1 MVRLACDG
9 AGLLEAV
16 RAAVAN
22 LDAHV
27 DEINALNV
35 FPVPD
40 GDTGSNMAATCRE
53 MLAYVRDDSSVEA
66 VVERLREGALFGAR
80 GNSGVILSQVVRG
93 LAEGFAGKRRFN
105 GLDLAH
111 ALALSST
118 AAYGAVPR
126 PVEGTMLTVIR
137 EASAVAVETA
147 ERSNDLEAVLWGATH
162 AAARALEKTPSLL
175 PVLREAGVVDAG
187 GAGLL
192 RLFEGA
198 LACVRGEVVA
208 PAPVRAPRIPSPMP
222 TEFVH
227 VETGHGYET
236 VYLVHPFP
244 GQLLDLDRIRTY
256 LVRTG
261 ESVNVAGDQK
271 AAKIHVHNGRPDLVL
286 RQALQLGRIVNATI
300 VDLDHQTAEVR
311 GARETAAGATPGRPP
326 AAAAGSATFASAASA
341 GRVPLGIVAVAAGDG
356 LAEALSAFGI
366 ADERLHVS
374 IVRGGQSQN
383 PSAGEILAAIK
394 ASPGEEVVVL
404 PNNPNVKLAAGQA
417 AEMAD
422 RPVRVVATR
431 NAAEGI
437 AALLEVDP
445 GAGASGNVE
454 LMLGAGR
461 AIQTL
466 LVTEA
471 VRNAV
476 VSGRKVRRGQTMA
489 LDPDDGL
496 LAAGDDCDRTVLAG
510 IAAFQPGFSL
520 VTLWYGDGA
529 NLADAERLAR
539 LVQRAWPAVE
549 EVEVR
554 RGGQPHYRY
563 LVSAE

>member
-22 LDAHV
+22 LEVHV
-27 DEINALNV
+27 EEINALNV

-40 GDTGSNMAATCRE
+40 GDTGSNMIATCRE
-53 MLAYVRDDSSVEA
+53 MLDYVRDDSSVEA
-66 VVERLREGALFGAR
+66 VTERLREGALFGAR

-111 ALALSST
+111 ALALAST
-118 AAYGAVPR
+118 AAYGAVPK

-147 ERSNDLEAVLWGATH
+147 ERSNDIEAVLWSATH
-162 AAARALEKTPSLL
+162 AAARALDKTPSLL
-175 PVLREAGVVDAG
+175 PVLREAGVVDSG

-198 LACVRGEVVA
+198 LAYVRGEVAA
-208 PAPVRAPRIPSPMP
+208 PAPVRAPRMPSPTP
-222 TEFVH
+222 AEYVH
-227 VETGHGYET
+227 VDAGHGYET

-244 GQLLDLDRIRTY
+244 GQLLDLDRIRGY

-261 ESVNVAGDQK
+261 ESVNVAGDPK

-286 RQALQLGRIVNATI
+286 RHALQLGRVVNATI
-300 VDLDHQTAEVR
+300 MDLDHQTTEVR
-311 GARETAAGATPGRPP
+311 EARTAGAAVRAPGPRVE
-326 AAAAGSATFASAASA
+326 ADGF
-341 GRVPLGIVAVAAGDG
+341 RVPLGIVAVASGDG
-356 LAEALSAFGI
+356 LAEALAAFGI

-374 IVRGGQSQN
+374 IVRGGQAEN
-383 PSAGEILAAIK
+383 PSAGELLAAIA

-422 RPVRVVATR
+422 RPVRVVPTR

-445 GAGASGNVE
+445 GAGASGNAE
-454 LMLGAGR
+454 SMLEASR
-461 AIQTL
+461 ALQSL

-471 VRNAV
+471 VRDAR

-496 LAAGDDCDRTVLAG
+496 LAVDDDRDRAVLAG
-510 IAAFQPGFSL
+510 LAALEPGFSL
-520 VTLWYGDGA
+520 VTVWYGDGA
-529 NLADAERLAR
+529 DLAEAEGLTR
-539 LVQRAWPAVE
+539 LVHEAWPAVE

-554 RGGQPHYRY
+554 HGGQPHYRY
-563 LVSAE
+563 LISVE

>member
-1 MVRLACDG
+1 VVRLACDG

-16 RAAVAN
+16 RAAVSN
-22 LDAHV
+22 LEAHV

-40 GDTGSNMAATCRE
+40 GDTGSNMVATCRE
-53 MLAYVRDDSSVEA
+53 MLDYVRDDSSVEA
-66 VVERLREGALFGAR
+66 VAERLREGALFGAR
-80 GNSGVILSQVVRG
+80 GNSGVILSQIVRG
-93 LAEGFAGKRRFN
+93 MAEGFAGKRRFN

-111 ALALSST
+111 ALALAST

-147 ERSNDLEAVLWGATH
+147 ERSNDLEAVLWSATH
-162 AAARALEKTPSLL
+162 AAARALDKTPSLL
-175 PVLREAGVVDAG
+175 AVLREAGVVDSG

-198 LACVRGEVVA
+198 LAYVRGEVVV
-208 PAPVRAPRIPSPMP
+208 PAPVRAPRMPSPTP
-222 TEFVH
+222 ADYVH
-227 VETGHGYET
+227 VDVGHGYET
-236 VYLVHPFP
+236 VYLIHPFP

-261 ESVNVAGDQK
+261 ESVNVAGDPK

-286 RQALQLGRIVNATI
+286 RQALQLGRIVNAT
-300 VDLDHQTAEVR
+300 VMDLDHQTAETR
-311 GARETAAGATPGRPP
+311 EARAGAADAVRPEP
-326 AAAAGSATFASAASA
+326 KPEQGDY
-341 GRVPLGIVAVAAGDG
+341 RVPLGIVAVAPGDG
-356 LAEALSAFGI
+356 LAEALAAFGI

-374 IVRGGQSQN
+374 IVRGGQAEN
-383 PSAGEILAAIK
+383 PSAGEILAAVT
-394 ASPGEEVVVL
+394 ASPGEEVVIL

-422 RPVRVVATR
+422 RPVRVVPTR
-431 NAAEGI
+431 NVAEGI

-445 GAGASGNVE
+445 GVGASGNAE
-454 LMLGAGR
+454 TMLEASR
-461 AIQTL
+461 ALQTL

-471 VRNAV
+471 VRDAV
-476 VSGRKVRRGQTMA
+476 VSGTKVKRGQTMA

-496 LAAGDDCDRTVLAG
+496 LAADDDRDRAVIAG
-510 IAAFQPGFSL
+510 LGALQPGFSL

-529 NLADAERLAR
+529 DLADAERLAR
-539 LVQRAWPAVE
+539 LVQEAWPAVE

-554 RGGQPHYRY
+554 HGGQPHYRY
-563 LVSAE
+563 LVSVE

>member
-9 AGLLEAV
+9 AGFLEAV

-22 LDAHV
+22 LEAHV

-53 MLAYVRDDSSVEA
+53 MLGYVRGETSVEA
-66 VVERLREGALFGAR
+66 VSERLREGALFGAR

-111 ALALSST
+111 ALALAST

-147 ERSNDLEAVLWGATH
+147 ERSNDLEAVLWAATH
-162 AAARALEKTPSLL
+162 AAARALDKTPSLL
-175 PVLREAGVVDAG
+175 PVLREAGVVDSG

-198 LACVRGEVVA
+198 LAYLRGEVSA
-208 PAPVRAPRIPSPMP
+208 PVSVRAPRIPSPMP

-227 VETGHGYET
+227 LETGHGYET

-244 GQLLDLDRIRTY
+244 GQLLDLDRIRAY

-261 ESVNVAGDQK
+261 ESVNVAGDPK

-286 RQALQLGRIVNATI
+286 RQALQVGRIVNATI
-300 VDLDHQTAEVR
+300 MDLDHQTAEVR
-311 GARETAAGATPGRPP
+311 EARGTTPGATP
-326 AAAAGSATFASAASA
+326 ADAAAGP
-341 GRVPLGIVAVAAGDG
+341 RVPLGIVAVAAGDG
-356 LAEALSAFGI
+356 LAEALTAFGL

-374 IVRGGQSQN
+374 IVRGGQAEN
-383 PSAGEILAAIK
+383 PSAGEILAAIT

-422 RPVRVVATR
+422 RPVRVVPTR
-431 NAAEGI
+431 NVAEGI

-445 GAGASGNVE
+445 GAGASGNAE
-454 LMLGAGR
+454 LMLEAGR

-471 VRNAV
+471 VRDAV
-476 VSGRKVRRGQTMA
+476 VSGRKVRRGQAMA

-496 LAAGDDCDRTVLAG
+496 LAAGDDRDRTVLAG
-510 IAAFQPGFSL
+510 IAALEPGFSL

-529 NLADAERLAR
+529 DLADAERLAR
-539 LVQRAWPAVE
+539 LVQDAWPAVE

-554 RGGQPHYRY
+554 HGGQPHYRY

>member
-9 AGLLEAV
+9 AGFLEAV

-22 LDAHV
+22 LEAHV

-53 MLAYVRDDSSVEA
+53 MLGYVRGETSVEA
-66 VVERLREGALFGAR
+66 VSERLREGALFGAR

-111 ALALSST
+111 ALALAST

-147 ERSNDLEAVLWGATH
+147 ERSNDLEAVLWAATH
-162 AAARALEKTPSLL
+162 AAARALDKTPSLL
-175 PVLREAGVVDAG
+175 PVLREAGVVDSG

-198 LACVRGEVVA
+198 LAYLRGEVSA
-208 PAPVRAPRIPSPMP
+208 PVSVRAPRIPSPMP

-227 VETGHGYET
+227 LETGHGYET

-244 GQLLDLDRIRTY
+244 GQLLDLDRIRAY

-261 ESVNVAGDQK
+261 ESVNVAGDPK

-286 RQALQLGRIVNATI
+286 RQALQVGRIVNATI
-300 VDLDHQTAEVR
+300 MDLDHQTAEVR
-311 GARETAAGATPGRPP
+311 EARGTTPGATPAD
-326 AAAAGSATFASAASA
+326 AAAAASGQAAA
-341 GRVPLGIVAVAAGDG
+341 GPRVPLGIVAVAAGDG
-356 LAEALSAFGI
+356 LAEALTAFGL

-374 IVRGGQSQN
+374 IVRGGQAEN
-383 PSAGEILAAIK
+383 PSAGEILAAIT

-422 RPVRVVATR
+422 RPVRVVPTR
-431 NAAEGI
+431 NVAEGI

-445 GAGASGNVE
+445 GAGASGNAE
-454 LMLGAGR
+454 LMLEAGR

-471 VRNAV
+471 VRDAV
-476 VSGRKVRRGQTMA
+476 VSGRKVRRGQAMA

-496 LAAGDDCDRTVLAG
+496 LAAGDDRDRTVLAG
-510 IAAFQPGFSL
+510 IAALEPGFSL

-529 NLADAERLAR
+529 DLADAERLAR
-539 LVQRAWPAVE
+539 LVQDAWPAVE

-554 RGGQPHYRY
+554 HGGQPHYRY

>member
-1 MVRLACDG
+1 VEL
-9 AGLLEAV
+9 
-16 RAAVAN
+16 VA
-22 LDAHV
+22 
-27 DEINALNV
+27 
-35 FPVPD
+35 
-40 GDTGSNMAATCRE
+40 
-53 MLAYVRDDSSVEA
+53 
-66 VVERLREGALFGAR
+66 ERLREGALFGAR

-111 ALALSST
+111 ALALASI

-147 ERSNDLEAVLWGATH
+147 ERSNDLEAVLWAATH
-162 AAARALEKTPSLL
+162 AAARALDKTPSLL
-175 PVLREAGVVDAG
+175 PVLREAGVVDSG

-198 LACVRGEVVA
+198 LAYLRGEVAA
-208 PAPVRAPRIPSPMP
+208 PAVVRAPRIPSPVP

-227 VETGHGYET
+227 LETGHGYET
-236 VYLVHPFP
+236 VYLIHPFA

-261 ESVNVAGDQK
+261 ESVNVAGDPK

-300 VDLDHQTAEVR
+300 MDLDHQTAEVR
-311 GARETAAGATPGRPP
+311 EAREASPAAAQVHGPVVDAAGAPPSGGTGRP
-326 AAAAGSATFASAASA
+326 
-341 GRVPLGIVAVAAGDG
+341 RVPLGIVAVASGDG
-356 LAEALSAFGI
+356 LAEALAAFGI
-366 ADERLHVS
+366 SDERLHVS
-374 IVRGGQSQN
+374 IVRGGQAEN
-383 PSAGEILAAIK
+383 PSAGEILAAII

-422 RPVRVVATR
+422 RPVRVVPTR

-445 GAGASGNVE
+445 ELGASGNAE
-454 LMLGAGR
+454 PMLGAGR

-471 VRNAV
+471 VRDAV
-476 VSGRKVRRGQTMA
+476 VSGRKVRHGQTMA

-496 LAAGDDCDRTVLAG
+496 LAADDDHGRAVLAG
-510 IAAFQPGFSL
+510 IAALEPGFSL

-529 NLADAERLAR
+529 DLDDAERLAR
-539 LVQRAWPAVE
+539 LVQDAWPAVE

-554 RGGQPHYRY
+554 HGGQPHYRY
-563 LVSAE
+563 LVSVE